1 MPEGGVSAAY
11 SLTRK
16 LSSSRP
22 LSSARIAVIT
32 LVGLAGGS
40 GSVEFRSQ
48 TTSPVRASMMTAARA
63 VMYGPAARPGTGAA
77 SAKPSANTTPAVLIS
92 RILHPPPGSAILPT
106 GDYSHVKARGSSKM
120 MTGASGGVPIDAGE
134 RTADGGSAAG
144 GARSHMMSRAGG
156 GRTPPGLE
164 AYASTPSR
172 AR

>member
-1 MPEGGVSAAY
+1 MPEGAVSAAY

-32 LVGLAGGS
+32 LVVLAGGS

-48 TTSPVRASMMTAARA
+48 TTSPVPASMMTAARA

-92 RILHPPPGSAILPT
+92 RILHPPHGSAILPT
-106 GDYSHVKARGSSKM
+106 GD
-120 MTGASGGVPIDAGE
+120 
-134 RTADGGSAAG
+134 
-144 GARSHMMSRAGG
+144 
-156 GRTPPGLE
+156 
-164 AYASTPSR
+164 
-172 AR
+172 